1 MPKAAEKYLLS
12 LKTKDYMHI
21 FFFGLLLQIRFDEN
35 IRFDLKIAKR
45 TPLSRLK
52 NLNRQIKYMEG

>member
-52 NLNRQIKYMEG
+52 NLNR